1 MWGWLAGHACACY
14 MGGMIRSVLIANRGE
29 VAIRVA
35 RACAGLGVRSVA
47 VFGRDDAGSLHVRR
61 ADEAHALPG
70 VAAAAYLDEAALVA
84 AARAAGCD
92 AVHPGYGFLSENS
105 GFAAACEAARL
116 VFVGP
121 RPETLALLGDKAL
134 ARGLAVRCGVAVPRG
149 TEGAVSEAAALRF
162 LEGLGEQGAVMVK
175 AVAGGGGRGMRVV
188 RDVGALPEA
197 WARCRAEALAA
208 FGQDGLY
215 VEELIEG
222 ARHIEVQVAGDGE
235 GGVCALGDRDCSVQR
250 RHQKLI
256 EIAPSPNLAGEV
268 RERLAAAAL
277 AMARE
282 VGLRSL
288 CTFEFLLRPD
298 GQFVFIEANPRLQ
311 VEHTVTEEAFGID
324 LVAAQLRLA
333 GGATVGECG
342 LAGVAARQVAVQARV
357 NLEAMQAD
365 GGAWPQSEAITVYEP
380 PAGPGLRVD
389 GAAHAGYAP
398 SPAFDTLA
406 AKVIARADDFGS
418 AARLAGRALGEFRLE
433 GPQSNIGFL
442 RAILGH
448 ADFLAG
454 AVTTA
459 WVDAHA
465 AELLGERA
473 AAPGGDV
480 GDAVVVRA
488 PAQGRVVSVDV
499 VAGDLVRAGQ
509 QVCVLEAM
517 KMQIVVVAPV
527 AGVVREVAAQVG
539 TVVAAGAV
547 VAAVAPAGDEASGL
561 DEVALADPDAIRGD
575 LAALRERVALTLDAA
590 RPEAMARRRAQG
602 GRSARENVDDLLDAG
617 SFREYGALAVA
628 AQRTRR
634 PLEDLQKSTPADGL
648 VCGIGTIGAAEVGP
662 ERATTLVAA
671 YDYTVLAGTQGAM
684 NHKKTDRLFGLAA
697 ELKRPLVL
705 LAEGGG
711 GRPGDTDT
719 DPLSAGGLDLS
730 TFAVFAGLSGLV
742 PLVGVVH
749 GSCFAGNAAL
759 LGCCDVIISTRASN
773 TGMGGPAMIEGGGL
787 GSFRAAEIGPAAS
800 QWANGVIDVLVE
812 DEAAAVRQARR
823 YVGYFQGAR
832 EGWACADQRLLRMMV
847 PEARQRAYEVR
858 GVIEGLCD
866 TGSVLELRGGFGA
879 GMVTALARIGG
890 RPVGV
895 MANNPL
901 HLGGAIDA
909 AAADKGARFLGLCDA
924 HGLPVVSLCDTPGFM
939 VGPESEREANV
950 RHACRLFLRGA
961 NLSVPVFTVVLRKGY
976 GLGAMAMAAGGF
988 HRPVFTISWPSGE
1001 FGPMG
1006 LEGAVRL
1013 GYRRELAA
1021 IADPAAR
1028 EAERERLTAALYARG
1043 RAVSAA
1049 SMLEIDAVIDP
1060 AETRD
1065 WLLRGLAGVVV
1076 KARARRFVDSW

>member
-1 MWGWLAGHACACY
+1 MSGWLAGHACACY

-61 ADEAHALPG
+61 ADAAYALPG
-70 VAAAAYLDEAALVA
+70 GGAAAYLDGAALLA
-84 AARAAGCD
+84 AALAAGCD
-92 AVHPGYGFLSENS
+92 AVHPGYGFLSENA
-105 GFAAACEAARL
+105 GFAAACEAAGL

-134 ARGLAVRCGVAVPRG
+134 ARGLAAACGVAVPRG
-149 TEGAVSEAAALRF
+149 TEGAVGEAEAVRF
-162 LEGLGEQGAVMVK
+162 LERLGPQGAVMVK

-188 RDVGALPEA
+188 RDAAALPEA
-197 WARCRAEALAA
+197 WARCRAEAQAA
-208 FGQDGLY
+208 FGNDALY
-215 VEELIEG
+215 IEALIEG
-222 ARHIEVQVAGDGE
+222 ARHIEVQAAGDGM
-235 GGVCALGDRDCSVQR
+235 GGVCTLGDRECSVQR

-256 EIAPSPNLAGEV
+256 EIAPSPHLAPDV
-268 RERLAAAAL
+268 RAQLAAAAQ
-277 AMARE
+277 AMAAE
-282 VGLRSL
+282 VSLRSL

-333 GGATVGECG
+333 GGAPLAECG
-342 LAGVAARQVAVQARV
+342 LMGAVARQVAVQARV
-357 NLEAMQAD
+357 NLEAMQPD
-365 GGAWPQSEAITVYEP
+365 GGVLPQSEMITAYELP
-380 PAGPGLRVD
+380 SGPGLRVD

-406 AKVIARADDFGS
+406 AKVIARADDFGA
-418 AARLAGRALGEFRLE
+418 AARLAARALGEFRLE

-442 RAILGH
+442 RAILAH
-448 ADFLAG
+448 PDFLAG
-454 AVTTA
+454 AVTTT
-459 WVDAHA
+459 WVDTHA
-465 AELLGERA
+465 ATLLGEPA
-473 AAPGGDV
+473 AAAATDGEKLV
-480 GDAVVVRA
+480 IRA

-499 VAGDLVRAGQ
+499 SAGDPLRAGQ
-509 QVCVLEAM
+509 QICVLEAM

-527 AGVVREVAAQVG
+527 AGILREITAHLGSVI
-539 TVVAAGAV
+539 AAGAT
-547 VAAVAPAGDEASGL
+547 VAVMAAAGSDADAGHEAR
-561 DEVALADPDAIRGD
+561 LADPDTIRD
-575 LAALRERVALTLDAA
+575 DRAALRERVALTLDAA
-590 RPEAMARRRAQG
+590 RPEAMARRHAQG
-602 GRSARENVDDLLDAG
+602 GRSARENIDDLLDTG

-634 PLEDLQKSTPADGL
+634 SLEDLQRNTPADGL
-648 VCGIGTIGAAEVGP
+648 VCGIGTIGAAELGP

-684 NHKKTDRLFGLAA
+684 NHKKQDRLFALAA

-730 TFAVFAGLSGLV
+730 TFAVFAELSGQV

-759 LGCCDVIISTRASN
+759 LGCCDVIIATRASN

-787 GSFRAAEIGPAAS
+787 GRFTAADIGPAAS

-812 DEAAAVRQARR
+812 DEAEAVHQARR
-823 YVGYFQGAR
+823 YVGYFQGPR
-832 EGWACADQRLLRMMV
+832 DGWECADQRLLRQMV
-847 PEARQRAYEVR
+847 PEARQRAYEIR
-858 GVIEGLCD
+858 HVIEGLCD

-879 GMVTALARIGG
+879 GIVTALARLGG
-890 RPVGV
+890 RPVGLI
-895 MANNPL
+895 ANNPL

-924 HGLPVVSLCDTPGFM
+924 HGLPIVSLCDTPGFM
-939 VGPESEREANV
+939 VGPQSEREANV
-950 RHACRLFLRGA
+950 RHACRLFLGGA
-961 NLSVPVFTVVLRKGY
+961 HLSVPVFTVVLRKGY

-1001 FGPMG
+1001 FGGMG

-1028 EAERERLTAALYARG
+1028 EAERERLTAAMYARG
-1043 RAVSAA
+1043 RAIRAA

-1060 AETRD
+1060 ADTRD
-1065 WLLRGLAGVVV
+1065 WLLRGLAAAPV
-1076 KARARRFVDSW
+1076 KARTQRFVDSW